1 VKHIVIVGGGFAGLW
16 GAMAAVRQLD
26 DAGRAADVRVS
37 LVSRDRH
44 LTIRPRLHEA
54 HPGEHMRVPLS
65 GVLGPIGVDLVH
77 ATATGIDADRRVVL
91 VTDAGGGT
99 RSLSYDRLLLAA
111 GSQLHRPDVPGL
123 AEHGWSADT
132 FEDAMALE
140 AHLQR
145 LAAAPDEPGRLTAVV
160 VGAGFTGIEV
170 AAEMVTRLRELA
182 GGGAGAARVRVVL
195 VERADVVGP
204 DLGDKPRPVIE
215 EALAALGVE
224 LRLAATVQSID
235 RGGMWLGIGERV
247 EARTVIWAA
256 GLRASPVAA
265 LASLPMDSL
274 GRLCVDAGLRAE
286 GATDVFAAGDVARA
300 MADSEHPTLMSCQHA
315 MTTGAFAGINV
326 ARDLLDLAPTPYAP
340 LPYQTCLDLGAWGA
354 LYTRGW
360 DRAPVKVGSEG
371 KAMKRQINTV
381 WIYPPATGDRRDILA
396 AAVPGQHRKA
406 ST

>member
-1 VKHIVIVGGGFAGLW
+1 MKHIVIVGGGFAGLW

-26 DAGRAADVRVS
+26 DAGRAADVRLS

-54 HPGEHMRVPLS
+54 HPGEHMRVPLA
-65 GVLGPIGVDLVH
+65 GVLGPSGGSRARH
-77 ATATGIDADRRVVL
+77 GHGHRCRPARRPGGG
-91 VTDAGGGT
+91 TRGGT

-123 AEHGWSADT
+123 AAHGWSADT

-145 LAAAPDEPGRLTAVV
+145 LGAAPEGPGRLTAVV
-160 VGAGFTGIEV
+160 VGGGFTGIEV

-182 GGGAGAARVRVVL
+182 GDGAGAARVRVVL

-224 LRLAATVQSID
+224 LRLGATVQSID
-235 RGGMWLGIGERV
+235 REGVWLGSGERV
-247 EARTVIWAA
+247 ESRTVIWAA

-265 LASLPMDSL
+265 LASLPMDPL
-274 GRLCVDAGLRAE
+274 GRLSRGRRPARRGRDRRLRRRRR
-286 GATDVFAAGDVARA
+286 ARA
-300 MADSEHPTLMSCQHA
+300 PW
-315 MTTGAFAGINV
+315 
-326 ARDLLDLAPTPYAP
+326 PTPSTP
-340 LPYQTCLDLGAWGA
+340 RSCP
-354 LYTRGW
+354 
-360 DRAPVKVGSEG
+360 
-371 KAMKRQINTV
+371 
-381 WIYPPATGDRRDILA
+381 
-396 AAVPGQHRKA
+396 A
-406 ST
+406 STR